1 MRIKKTFT
9 TILIV
14 FFCIVFLSQ
23 YISLHNTINLVTA
36 AGNLNVTIAKD
47 ATGKYILS
55 QDSVTL
61 EWSSV
66 TDAVYYTIEYYDHQG
81 SFNEVAF
88 NPPFDDVMQYEI
100 TGLQKDFIYKF
111 NVNAEYTNPALNET
125 FVKKVITGI
134 TFEIPTEIEDGRITD
149 TPIDLEGGGRQI
161 GSRPGLKFRWKIPQI
176 YEDGSVQ
183 LFDEYE
189 SLDYRITWGT
199 DTAGTNKSQINIRY
213 STLINQYIVS
223 IFDGTKIRTIAED
236 VDVNTETP
244 GYITFDCYGPDVT
257 QPLVM
262 KKGDNLAY
270 PSAGEDPGFD
280 PDNML
285 NFPENPDGSINYDEV
300 DLSEIYYN
308 ADIKPGT
315 VYKAKIEPRFRTAYD
330 SNTVAFLPASLTR
343 GYTYTPLRFQISKDS
358 LGNIIVTIFKVNQE
372 DKDAGNTVNFMYEV
386 EYATNE
392 EFFGSITSA
401 RQTDEFSPGESM
413 VIFIENRNYF
423 TPFYYKVV
431 AWSPAEDEILSSDPM
446 EYTISLDASMPPLP
460 ENLEAEEIVSVGG
473 NVTNTF
479 YPSAVT
485 ADNEDYSVKSAE
497 VTLRWSKPLAYNDFL
512 EEEDPTQQVY
522 FHVLL
527 STEQIIE
534 ENGQEL
540 IDTIYGNQEYAKE
553 YDSAYRDVCRINI
566 NACTLEGEYLEFTI
580 DGLNL
585 FKSYEK
591 VGDEIVSTPYFPED
605 YDDYPTYLL
614 PNKTYFVKMYSMRD
628 FAGEGSL
635 ASDMSLTIS
644 FTTPIGI
651 KTELASPGG
660 FDLKINGIPEENI
673 HTPIILEWQKI
684 TYDIADFTE
693 NISNQADVYYDLYM
707 SDGSYIDSGE
717 RNQNLPNFDYQI
729 GNVSQIATFYR
740 IGTQEVESDVVFSGY
755 SSPTSQLVTSSID
768 DFPND
773 EDVSSIFG
781 ESIKKDTTYFF
792 IVKSRLVIED
802 EDPVVSSPSN
812 IIAVTTLKGDII
824 EPGVEYMKP
833 RMPTN
838 YKIALDSAGSQ
849 IINSNAVTLQWSD
862 NDEGE
867 RYTLIR
873 TSLDIANEETL
884 SSIIAY
890 AGNQTNTYFE
900 YKYSE
905 DEVENLTYDSET
917 GIYTYRADD
926 LKANSVYYFSLRA
939 EKIFEGTQEVTASKW
954 TTLPV
959 TTTLISAPENLNII
973 QGSEVGITWTANDIF
988 NASDFSFKAND
999 ETVSPINSFV
1009 SEDYYSEGTSRFYA
1023 RITSLEQKTGYD
1035 ITISASKVD
1044 ESDTVRSFYLVIPD
1058 SKIDDVT
1065 NTARTVTG
1073 DKLSEI
1079 DVKWTGLDGYTFEIA
1094 VKAENETSYTVL
1106 REGSGFSYTS
1116 IEKPFNY
1123 TGTNYSDYYARLHT
1137 LEPNTKYYI
1146 KVRSYEFLSR
1156 NALGQD
1162 EYIYSIYIGPVSSRT
1177 EYSSSKMQEQEL
1189 IQKRIDRFNSSVAIY
1204 NVSCYWPLEDT
1215 EDSYRIKLKAS
1226 KSINYMENTT
1236 DDSFIINL
1244 SLQANPYASKRGVYI
1259 PLTVIR
1265 QANESNKD
1273 IVIKTPKAEFTIRP
1287 YTINPDSN
1295 YGIAVMENDANVKE
1309 IFIYIEFN
1317 DIDNADINMPDN
1329 MRDVS
1334 DIKDIS
1340 ISVHGLISTDNQ
1352 VENQIK
1358 NWYDYYKESYLEIV
1372 GSYAPIQYGGEYV
1385 EDTTLENYLLAFKNE
1400 LMEKILNVVEGTQ
1413 SSELRNS
1420 ILDSFETPLKIKI
1433 RINTDTDS
1441 KKEGYLFS
1449 NGNWLNCGGVLNKY
1463 DNSSVFNIF
1472 NTGIVALMSYYAEA
1486 EVLIPEGHWAE
1497 NEIKEIAST
1506 YNISGVFAGG
1516 DSNNYNVNI
1525 TKKEMSNLLNRIV
1538 QPGQETNELFNAQQ
1552 IADKIG
1558 FGDVTNFYNGESY
1571 LTREELSA
1579 ILIRL
1584 FEINTNLDS
1593 NIINPKKIVVV
1604 NDSNEISP
1612 YYYNYVSLCIDFG
1625 CMTLDYEGNFRP
1637 KNFVSRAEVI
1647 SAIARILN
1655 IAL

>member
-1 MRIKKTFT
+1 MRMKNFFIS
-9 TILIV
+9 ILFIL
-14 FFCIVFLSQ
+14 FFIMFLSQ
-23 YISLHNTINLVTA
+23 CIPFPSNHNSTYA

-47 ATGKYILS
+47 STGKYLLS
-55 QDSVTL
+55 SDSVTL
-61 EWSSV
+61 KWSSV

-88 NPPFDDVMQYEI
+88 NPPFQSVIQHEI
-100 TGLQKDFIYKF
+100 TGLQKDFIYEF

-149 TPIDLEGGGRQI
+149 TPIDLEGGGRQV
-161 GSRPGLKFRWKIPQI
+161 GSRPGLKFKWKIPQI
-176 YEDGSVQ
+176 YKEGSVQ
-183 LFDEYE
+183 IFDEYE

-213 STLINQYIVS
+213 STLVNKYIAT
-223 IFDGTKIRTIAED
+223 IFDGTKIRTIAEE
-236 VDVNTETP
+236 VDVNVQTP
-244 GYITFDCYGPDVT
+244 GYITFDCYGPDAT

-262 KKGDNLAY
+262 KKGDNVQY

-280 PDNML
+280 LDNML

-330 SNTVAFLPASLTR
+330 PNVVAFLPASLTR

-401 RQTDEFSPGESM
+401 RQTDEFSSGQSM

-423 TPFYYKVV
+423 TPFYYKLV

-446 EYTISLDASMPPLP
+446 EYTISLDTSMPPLP
-460 ENLEAEEIVSVGG
+460 ENLEASEIVSIGG

-479 YPSAVT
+479 YPSAES

-527 STEQIIE
+527 STKQIIE
-534 ENGQEL
+534 ENGDEL
-540 IDTIYGNQEYAKE
+540 IDTIFGNQEYAKE

-580 DGLNL
+580 DGLSL

-591 VGDEIVSTPYFPED
+591 VDDEIVSTPYFTED

-651 KTELASPGG
+651 QTELASPAC

-684 TYDIADFTE
+684 SYDIADFTE
-693 NISNQADVYYDLYM
+693 DISNEADVYYDLYM
-707 SDGSYIDSGE
+707 SDGRYIEPGE

-729 GNVSQIATFYR
+729 GNVSQIATFFR
-740 IGTQEVESDVVFSGY
+740 IGTQEVESDVSFNGY
-755 SSPTSQLVTSSID
+755 SSPTSQLVSSSID

-773 EDVSSIFG
+773 EDVSGVFG

-812 IIAVTTLKGDII
+812 IIAVTTLKGSII

-833 RMPTN
+833 RMPTD
-838 YKIALDSAGSQ
+838 YKIAIDSSGSP
-849 IINSNAVTLQWSD
+849 IIDSNAVTLQWSD
-862 NDEGE
+862 NEEGE

-873 TSLDIANEETL
+873 TSLDIANEDTL

-890 AGNQTNTYFE
+890 AGNQTQTCFE
-900 YKYSE
+900 YKCFE
-905 DEVENLTYDSET
+905 DEVDNLTYDSET
-917 GIYTYRADD
+917 GIYSYRADN
-926 LKANSVYYFSLRA
+926 LKANSLYYFSLRA
-939 EKIFEGTQEVTASKW
+939 EKTFEGTQEATVSKW

-959 TTTLISAPENLNII
+959 TTTLISAPEDLNII
-973 QGSEVGITWTANDIF
+973 QGSEIGITWTANDVF

-999 ETVSPINSFV
+999 ETVSPINTFV
-1009 SEDYYSEGTSRFYA
+1009 SEDYHSEGTSRFYA
-1023 RITSLEQKTGYD
+1023 RITSLQQKTGYD
-1035 ITISASKVD
+1035 ITISASKID
-1044 ESDTVRSFYLVIPD
+1044 ENDTVRSFYLVIPD
-1058 SKIDDVT
+1058 SKIDDIT

-1094 VKAENETSYTVL
+1094 VKAENDTEYTVL

-1123 TGTNYSDYYARLHT
+1123 TGTNYSVYYARLHS
-1137 LEPNTKYYI
+1137 LDPNTKYYI

-1156 NALGQD
+1156 NALGVN
-1162 EYIYSIYIGPVSSRT
+1162 EYIYSVYIGPVSSRT
-1177 EYSSSKMQEQEL
+1177 EYSSSKMEEEEQ
-1189 IQKRIDRFNSSVAIY
+1189 IQKRIDRFNSSVGIY

-1226 KSINYMENTT
+1226 KSINYIDNTT
-1236 DDSFIINL
+1236 DDSFVINL

-1259 PLTVIR
+1259 PLAVIR
-1265 QANESNKD
+1265 QINESNKD
-1273 IVIKTPKAEFTIRP
+1273 IVIKTPKALFTIRP

-1295 YGIAVMENDANVKE
+1295 YGITVMENDINVKD
-1309 IFIYIEFN
+1309 IFVYIEFN
-1317 DIDNADINMPDN
+1317 NIDNSDVDMPEG
-1329 MRDVS
+1329 MRAVS
-1334 DIKDIS
+1334 DIQEINIS
-1340 ISVHGLISTDNQ
+1340 AIGLINTDNYI
-1352 VENQIK
+1352 ENQIK
-1358 NWYDYYKESYLEIV
+1358 NWYDYYKEQYLEIV
-1372 GSYAPIQYGGEYV
+1372 GSYAPIQYGGQYV
-1385 EDTTLENYLLAFKNE
+1385 EDTALENYLLAFKNE
-1400 LMEKILNVVEGTQ
+1400 LMEKTVNTIEGTS
-1413 SSELRNS
+1413 SSEIRNS
-1420 ILDSFETPLKIKI
+1420 VVDSFETPLKVKI
-1433 RINTDTDS
+1433 RINIDTDS
-1441 KKEGYLFS
+1441 KKVGYLFS
-1449 NGNWLNCGGVLNKY
+1449 NGNWLNCDGVLNKY
-1463 DNSSVFNIF
+1463 DNSSVFNIL
-1472 NTGIVALMSYYAEA
+1472 NTGIVALMSYYAES

-1497 NEIKEIAST
+1497 NEIKEIASS
-1506 YNISGVFAGG
+1506 YDISGVFASREL
-1516 DSNNYNVNI
+1516 DNYNINI
-1525 TKKEMSNLLNRIV
+1525 SKNETSNLLNRIV

-1552 IADKIG
+1552 TADKIG

-1584 FEINTNLDS
+1584 FEIKTRLDS
-1593 NIINPKKIVVV
+1593 GIIKPKKVVAV

-1637 KNFVSRAEVI
+1637 KNYVSRAEVL

-1655 IAL
+1655 IAM